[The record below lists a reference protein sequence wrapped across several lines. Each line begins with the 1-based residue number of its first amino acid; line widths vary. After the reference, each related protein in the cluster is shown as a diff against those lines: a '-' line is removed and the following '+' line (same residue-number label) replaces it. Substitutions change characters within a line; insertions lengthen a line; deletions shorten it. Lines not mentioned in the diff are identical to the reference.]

1 MVESNS
7 DSGSPPAS
15 AVGKWLIIA
24 ALLLVGLA
32 AGLAG
37 LWIWQQ
43 LGPVSL
49 SVHGWLAIAA
59 GVVGS
64 LLLGGGLMWLSFF
77 SARSGHDERVRDHDP
92 LA

>member
-1 MVESNS
+1 MS
-7 DSGSPPAS
+7 DSEKPVSRLFWRLVIG
-15 AVGKWLIIA
+15 
-24 ALLLVGLA
+24 ALLLVGLG

-59 GVVGS
+59 GVAGS